1 METKKGMKII
11 GIKTRTKND
20 MGKPNLEIMN
30 LWNQF
35 MSENIIE
42 KIPNKVNQDIYSIY
56 TDYESNFMGEYN
68 LILGLSVTSLDH
80 IPEGMIGRQF
90 DDEKFKIYEA
100 KGSMPGAVINTW
112 VEIWKND
119 AALNRKYSYDYE
131 IYNEKSRNGDD
142 SVVNVH
148 IALK

>member
-35 MSENIIE
+35 MTENIIE
-42 KIPNKVNQDIYSIY
+42 KIPNKVNHDIYSIY
-56 TDYESNFMGEYN
+56 TDYENNFMGEYT

-119 AALNRKYSYDYE
+119 TVLNRKYSYDYE

-142 SVVNVH
+142 SIVNVH
-148 IALK
+148 IAVK